1 MFFSNTKGVIKLYH
15 LSSELETTLQST
27 PIDPWAQLHIISSW
41 KPKPSQTPPPQ
52 SLPEPQPLAEPLS
65 SLPVSSPRST
75 PVPLSSQHTG
85 INSLKGKAPL
95 VPNSNP
101 FLVLPDESVSDPWD
115 AWDQAIE
122 QSHKKTKVSLPVEN
136 STQTISTAI
145 VVVPI
150 E

>member
-1 MFFSNTKGVIKLYH
+1 

-27 PIDPWAQLHIISSW
+27 PIDPWAQPHIISSW

-52 SLPEPQPLAEPLS
+52 SLPEPLS

-75 PVPLSSQHTG
+75 PVPLSLQHTG

-101 FLVLPDESVSDPWD
+101 FLVLPDESASDPWD

-122 QSHKKTKVSLPVEN
+122 QSHKNTKVRGVNGSGW
-136 STQTISTAI
+136 SDFI
-145 VVVPI
+145 
-150 E
+150 